1 MTQALDRD
9 IEAQVEQLGFEL
21 VELERAGSRT
31 RPILRLRIDR
41 PQGPDGEVAAGVDL
55 GDCARVSR
63 ALELY
68 LEERGDVPSRYVLEV
83 SSPGIERPLTKP
95 RDYRRF
101 AGERVAVLGAGPL
114 IDGAKRVEGE
124 LLGLSNDE
132 GVVLIR
138 ADGGAEL
145 AIERE
150 KIKRVHLVYRWRGEG
165 REG

>member
-21 VELERAGSRT
+21 VELERTGSRT

-41 PQGPDGEVAAGVDL
+41 PEGPEGDATAGVDL

-68 LEERGDVPSRYVLEV
+68 LEERGDVPARYVLEV
-83 SSPGIERPLTKP
+83 SSPGIERPLTRP

-101 AGERVAVLGAGPL
+101 VGERVAVLGVAPL
-114 IDGAKRVEGE
+114 VGGAKRVEGE
-124 LLGLSNDE
+124 LLALNEDE

-138 ADGGAEL
+138 PDGGAEL